1 MFCLHCGAE
10 LPDYARFCFLCGEK
24 VGKPTPAASG
34 APKSAAN
41 AALSEPGAPERVESA
56 VLARIFSELDS
67 AACRS
72 EYYHLFNGNPM
83 LCGYSM
89 AVNGNWVLHHIS
101 QFPND
106 EFILTDAD
114 RQAEIRLDI
123 QVKLRKTEYKNLMGF
138 NCCGVWFLIRSH
150 VGAKF
155 FNVKFLCVDVVRNR
169 YYEYPI
175 ENPGG
180 TISDV
185 YIFDNEILYIKE
197 TSDDEHFLHHVTRQ
211 ESEELFAVYRSE
223 RIFRLSATETRFAWG
238 YANDRDGKECWY
250 WYFYDRATKQISQIT
265 IPHQPERLWLPLF
278 EVLAVD
284 LVKNTMVTTIS
295 LNEAARLGVPE
306 TSIAV
311 RKIEDPVEHRILNYK
326 TDRQPAVWPIDCDAA
341 DFYFDGTVYYAVPSS
356 AQVFRYDRFGN
367 RHVLGDRRWD
377 GLCQN
382 LLVTDKWLYVNYDA
396 RDLVRLPKLF
406 SACDDVSD
414 DNPEAMFVFGR
425 NRNFRM

>member
-41 AALSEPGAPERVESA
+41 NAPPEPGTPERAESS
-56 VLARIFSELDS
+56 VLAKIFSELDS

-138 NCCGVWFLIRSH
+138 NSSGVWFLIRSH
-150 VGAKF
+150 EGTKF

-185 YIFDNEILYIKE
+185 YIFGDEILYIKE
-197 TSDDEHFLHHVTRQ
+197 TSDDEHFLHHVTRH

-250 WYFYDRATKQISQIT
+250 WYFYDRATKQLSSIR
-265 IPHQPERLWLPLF
+265 IPRHPIRLSVPSF
-278 EVLAVD
+278 EVLSVD
-284 LVKNTMVTTIS
+284 LVKNIMMTT
-295 LNEAARLGVPE
+295 LTQNEAARLGVPE
-306 TSIAV
+306 TSLAV
-311 RKIEDPVEHRILNYK
+311 RKLENPVEHRFLTYK
-326 TDRQPAVWPIDCDAA
+326 TDRQPAVWRIDCAEK
-341 DFYFDGTVYYAVPSS
+341 DFFFDGSVYYAVPSG
-356 AQVFRYDRFGN
+356 AELHRYDRFGA
-367 RHVLGDRRWD
+367 RSVLGDSR
-377 GLCQN
+377 GNGMCQN

-396 RDLVRLPKLF
+396 HDMVRLPKLF
-406 SACDDVSD
+406 SPCAEGSQ
-414 DNPEAMFVFGR
+414 DNPEAFFIFGQ
-425 NRNFRM
+425 NQNFKM